1 VLPSRPQASR
11 LLGFHVVD
19 EEDRSVQFDVDRTT
33 VLGRPAL
40 RVRGELDLATAPR
53 LAEAAESQLS
63 QQPQS
68 LVVDLT
74 DTTFL
79 DSSGAR
85 ELARIARRAAER
97 SVALEVVCP
106 RANRPV
112 RLVVDLLELRAVVPI
127 VESPS
132 LTGNEVGP

>member
-1 VLPSRPQASR
+1 M
-11 LLGFHVVD
+11 
-19 EEDRSVQFDVDRTT
+19 QFDVERTT

-40 RVRGELDLATAPR
+40 TVRGELDLATAPR

-63 QQPQS
+63 QQPRS

-85 ELARIARRAAER
+85 ELVRVARRAAAAG
-97 SVALEVVCP
+97 VALEVVCP
-106 RANRPV
+106 RANRLV

-132 LTGNEVGP
+132 LSGNEVGP

>member
-1 VLPSRPQASR
+1 M
-11 LLGFHVVD
+11 
-19 EEDRSVQFDVDRTT
+19 QFDVERTT

-40 RVRGELDLATAPR
+40 SVRGELDLATAPR

-85 ELARIARRAAER
+85 ELVRIARRAAAE

>member
-1 VLPSRPQASR
+1 M
-11 LLGFHVVD
+11 
-19 EEDRSVQFDVDRTT
+19 QFDVERTT

-40 RVRGELDLATAPR
+40 SVRGELDLATAPR
-53 LAEAAESQLS
+53 LAEVAESQLS

-85 ELARIARRAAER
+85 ELVRIARRAAEE

-127 VESPS
+127 VESAS
-132 LTGNEVGP
+132 LTEDEVGP

>member
-1 VLPSRPQASR
+1 M
-11 LLGFHVVD
+11 
-19 EEDRSVQFDVDRTT
+19 EFDVHRTT
-33 VLGRPAL
+33 ALGRPAL
-40 RVRGELDLATAPR
+40 RVRGELDIATAPR
-53 LAEAAESQLS
+53 LAEAVESQLS

-85 ELARIARRAAER
+85 TLVAAARRAAAAGV
-97 SVALEVVCP
+97 SLEVVCP

-112 RLVVDLLELRAVVPI
+112 RLVVDLLELQALVPI

-132 LTGNEVGP
+132 LTDDGVGP

>member
-1 VLPSRPQASR
+1 M
-11 LLGFHVVD
+11 
-19 EEDRSVQFDVDRTT
+19 QFDVERTT

-40 RVRGELDLATAPR
+40 TVRGELDLATAPR
-53 LAEAAESQLS
+53 LVEAAESQLS

-74 DTTFL
+74 ETTFL

-85 ELARIARRAAER
+85 ELARIARRAARER
-97 SVALEVVCP
+97 VALEVVCP

-112 RLVVDLLELRAVVPI
+112 RLVVDLLELRAIVPI